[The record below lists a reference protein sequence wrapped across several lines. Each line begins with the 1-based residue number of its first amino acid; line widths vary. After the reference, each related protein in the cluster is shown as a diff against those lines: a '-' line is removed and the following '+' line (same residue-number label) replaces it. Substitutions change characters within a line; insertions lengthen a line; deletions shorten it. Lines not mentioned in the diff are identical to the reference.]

1 MNKDLLPRIA
11 ELCELLRNDNRYIS
25 TDVDSPEDKDAAFDL
40 FDHETMICPAA
51 WKMLNGFETLHPL
64 DKAALQDP
72 ILFGT
77 RLLKIPDG
85 TNDGVTTR
93 EIGHLEH
100 VLRYARNL
108 EELRQTCLRC
118 MTEP

>member
-1 MNKDLLPRIA
+1 MNKELLPRIA
-11 ELCELLRNDNRYIS
+11 ELYELLRNDNRYIS
-25 TDVDSPEDKDAAFDL
+25 GDFDSPEDKDAAFDL
-40 FDHETMICPAA
+40 FEHETLISPAA

-64 DKAALQDP
+64 DRAALQEP

-85 TNDGVTTR
+85 TNDGATTR

-108 EELRQTCLRC
+108 EELRQACLRC